1 MNFPEYKGDLVK
13 YLAELRGMGFETQL
27 QAARYFNVHPATIS
41 RHENGKVL
49 APWPYLHG
57 MLQRVVER
65 CETVEPLSVEE
76 RGQILQMVN
85 QIIRDHYPNQAFF
98 GEWEDLLAVEP
109 QTRCEWTTAPNVSG
123 FLGRRVE
130 LAQLGQWVLRDRSRL
145 VAILGGAGN
154 GKTTLATRYSQ
165 LVSNKFDAVL
175 WKSLRNAPQ
184 PQEFLSECL
193 QFLAGPHGSQ
203 PFKEWDQQ
211 VADLLACLRSQR
223 CLMVIDNFESVLQEG
238 EFSGAYREG
247 YAAYGDL
254 IRKVSAAQHI
264 SCLVLTSREQPRE
277 IAELEGISPMVKVLR
292 LGGISLEDAQVML
305 QDRCLQGTPEQWKAL
320 VDHFLGNPK
329 ALQLVSGTI
338 SDLYSCD
345 IARFLSADTPLFG
358 DAREL
363 LAQQFRRLS
372 KLEVDLM
379 FWLAIERE
387 AVRPKRLFELLLQ
400 DVSFGDVLEAL
411 HSLRQRFL
419 LDSGPLGFSLQ
430 NLVMEYVTDRLVN
443 QICFEV
449 ESGQLQYF
457 NSHALARA
465 QVKEFVRQTQFRL
478 IVLPIAQRMLK
489 RYGRTVDVQERVMH
503 LLNTLRTA
511 GRPQPG
517 YGGGNALK
525 LLRGLGA
532 DLRGADF
539 SHLALWDV
547 DSRDSG
553 AVGANFSNSDLRR
566 SVSVAVF
573 SRVLSLAF
581 SQDGAWLAVGTTG
594 GEILIIQ
601 TSDFS
606 TSFTCTGHTDWVR
619 SLAFSADGSFLAS
632 ASDDQTIRLWDL
644 KTGQPIRVLSGHI
657 GRVFNVSLH
666 PHLPVLISS
675 GDDRTIRFWN
685 LEIGRCFQIWQAAH
699 EKWIFS
705 LVLRANGQE
714 LVSASSDQT
723 IKIWDLSG
731 LRVAYL
737 NSNVPALAPQIPL
750 QIEKHPSQ
758 VLVGHTS
765 YVWSLA
771 LDQDDALLAS
781 GGHDGTV
788 RLWDLAEGSP
798 PKILE
803 DHPGGIRS
811 LAISPTQ
818 RILAVGCKGIVR
830 LWDLDSGQM
839 LKTIAAHSASV
850 WGVVF
855 SPDGR
860 LLVSA
865 GQDRTIRFWSARDY
879 EAIFTLQGYCA
890 SITTLAFHPN
900 RKILASGAEDRAIRL
915 WDTESGTC
923 LKVLAGHKD
932 CPRTVVFSPDGK
944 WLASK
949 GEDLGVRIWDAGT
962 GKILNS
968 FVTGCIGHIQFSPD
982 GQELIAACD
991 HSVVRTWDLAGGQW
1005 ARRFE
1010 EHGFETYSLAVS
1022 PDRRW
1027 LAAGCE
1033 NDTVYLW
1040 DWASGQLKTTLQ
1052 GHSNTV
1058 WSVAFRPDSACLI
1071 SASADGTLRMW
1082 DVNTGQTLRVLTD
1095 HTDQVKFV
1103 AFSPRG
1109 DIFASAGYDHDLRL
1123 WDAQDGTC
1131 LAVLKGHT
1139 GALSSLVF
1147 DADGGLLASGSQDES
1162 IRIWDVTS
1170 RQCLRTLKAP
1180 RPYEGINI
1188 YGITGISET
1197 QKEKLKELGAVEI
1210 E

>member
-1 MNFPEYKGDLVK
+1 MSFPQYKGDLVK
-13 YLAELRGMGFETQL
+13 YLAELRARGFETQL
-27 QAARYFNVHPATIS
+27 QAARYFKVHPATIS

-49 APWPYLHG
+49 APWGYLRG
-57 MLQRVVER
+57 LLKRVVER
-65 CETVEPLSVEE
+65 CEAIEPLRAEE
-76 RGQILQMVN
+76 RGQILQVVN
-85 QIIRDHYPNQAFF
+85 KIIHEHYPEQAFLSD
-98 GEWEDLLAVEP
+98 WEDLLAVAP
-109 QTRCEWTTAPNVSG
+109 QTRCEWTTAPDVSD
-123 FLGRRVE
+123 FLGRRSE
-130 LAQLGQWVLRDRSRL
+130 LAQLGQWVLRDHSRL
-145 VAILGGAGN
+145 IAILGGGGI
-154 GKTTLATRYSQ
+154 GKTMLVTRHSQ
-165 LVSNKFDAVL
+165 LVSNKFETVL
-175 WKSLRNAPQ
+175 WTSLRHAPL
-184 PQEFLSECL
+184 PQDFLRECL

-203 PFKEWDQQ
+203 SFKDWNQQ
-211 VADLLACLRSQR
+211 VSELLTCLRNQR
-223 CLMVIDNFESVLQEG
+223 CLVVIDNFESVLQEG

-247 YAAYGDL
+247 YAAYGNL
-254 IRKVSAAQHI
+254 IQQVGAAQHK

-277 IAELEGISPMVKVLR
+277 IAELEGTNPMVKVLR
-292 LGGISLEDAQVML
+292 LGGISLEDARVML
-305 QDRCLQGTPEQWKAL
+305 QDKCLQGTPEQWKAL

-338 SDLYSCD
+338 FDLYSCD
-345 IARFLSADTPLFG
+345 IGRFLSAETLLFG

-363 LAQQFRRLS
+363 LAQQFRRLT
-372 KLEVDLM
+372 KFEVDLM
-379 FWLAIERE
+379 IWLAIERE
-387 AVRPKRLFELLLQ
+387 TVCPERLVELLLQ
-400 DVSFGDVLEAL
+400 DVSLGDVLEAL
-411 HSLRQRFL
+411 HSLQRRFL
-419 LDSGPLGFSLQ
+419 LDSNPLGVSLQ

-443 QICFEV
+443 QICFEI

-465 QVKEFVRQTQFRL
+465 QVKESVRQAQFRL
-478 IVLPIAQRMLK
+478 IVFPIVRRMLK

-503 LLNTLRTA
+503 LLDILRTA
-511 GRPQPG
+511 GRTQPG

-547 DSRDSG
+547 DSRDNG
-553 AVGANFSNSDLRR
+553 AFGANFSYSDLRR
-566 SVSVAVF
+566 SISAAVF
-573 SRVLSLAF
+573 SRVISLAF
-581 SQDGAWLAVGTTG
+581 SQDGTLLAVGTTG

-601 TSDFS
+601 MADFG

-644 KTGQPIRVLSGHI
+644 KTGQPIRVLSGHV

-675 GDDRTIRFWN
+675 GEDHTIRFWN
-685 LEIGRCFQIWQAAH
+685 LETGRCFQTWQDVH

-705 LVLRANGQE
+705 LIVRANGQE

-731 LRVAYL
+731 LRAAYL
-737 NSNVPALAPQIPL
+737 SSSVPALAPQLPL
-750 QIEKHPSQ
+750 RIEKHPLQ
-758 VLVGHTS
+758 VLLGHTS

-781 GGHDGTV
+781 GGHDGSV
-788 RLWDLAEGSP
+788 RLWDLAEGGPS
-798 PKILE
+798 KILE

-818 RILAVGCKGIVR
+818 RILAVGCKGMVR

-850 WGVVF
+850 WGVAF

-865 GQDRTIRFWSARDY
+865 GQDRTIRFWSTRDY

-890 SITTLAFHPN
+890 SITTLAFHPD

-982 GQELIAACD
+982 GQELIATCD
-991 HSVVRTWDLAGGQW
+991 HSVVRTWDLAGSQW

-1040 DWASGQLKTTLQ
+1040 DWASGQLKSTLK
-1052 GHSNTV
+1052 GHSNIV
-1058 WSVAFRPDSACLI
+1058 WSVAFRPDCACLV

-1082 DVNTGQTLRVLTD
+1082 DVNTGQTLRVLTG

-1103 AFSPRG
+1103 AFSPCG
-1109 DIFASAGYDHDLRL
+1109 DVFASAGYDHDVRL
-1123 WDAQDGTC
+1123 WNAQDGVC

-1139 GALSSLVF
+1139 GALSSLAF

-1162 IRIWDVTS
+1162 IRIWDVAS
-1170 RQCLRTLKAP
+1170 RQCLHTLKAP
-1180 RPYEGINI
+1180 RPYEDINI
-1188 YGITGISET
+1188 YGITGISEA
-1197 QKEKLKELGAVEI
+1197 QREKLKELGAVEI